1 MDNLIETLVNTRIN
15 GNSIKGCKT
24 YENMLKRISKKDLEN
39 YALNFGF
46 SSLYGNKLEMIEQL
60 RNKIEGR

>member
-1 MDNLIETLVNTRIN
+1 MNNLIETLVNTRIN